1 MGQSGRVDCAA
12 ERPEKP
18 DTAEIGIYP
27 FIEVRGMR
35 NTQLIMVEG
44 LPGLG
49 KTTTASWLAAR
60 LSAQHL
66 PARLYL
72 ESQPGHPINVGG
84 DLHPAGD
91 VTGEMYFQ
99 RYRPADFIQ
108 ESLQRWQAFVNDAIQ
123 TDAISVLD
131 SYPFQNSV
139 RILLQMD
146 AALDDM
152 REYAAQVE
160 TLVMPLRPT
169 LIYFSHR
176 DVAHTVQHFSEI
188 GVQRGEAWMDYVA
201 RLIARCPYATARHL
215 TGTSGILVFI
225 GDYKQLTDAL
235 LRESRLPR
243 IILNNCSGEWN
254 RCHRQIE
261 TFLDLAQVESH

>member
-1 MGQSGRVDCAA
+1 
-12 ERPEKP
+12 
-18 DTAEIGIYP
+18 
-27 FIEVRGMR
+27 MR
-35 NTQLIMVEG
+35 DTQLIFVEG

-60 LSAQHL
+60 LDAQHL
-66 PARLYL
+66 PVCLYL
-72 ESQPGHPINVGG
+72 ESQPEHPINVGG

-91 VTGEMYFQ
+91 VTGETYFQ
-99 RYRPADFIQ
+99 QYRPANFIQ
-108 ESLQRWQAFVNDAIQ
+108 ESLQRWQAFVRDAMQ

-131 SYPFQNSV
+131 SYPFQNSI

-152 REYAAQVE
+152 REYSAQVE
-160 TLVMPLRPT
+160 TLVMPLRPA

-188 GVQRGEAWMDYVA
+188 GAQRGAAWMDYVA
-201 RLIARCPYATARHL
+201 TLVAHCPYGAARHL
-215 TGTSGILVFI
+215 VGASGVLAFMR
-225 GDYKQLTDAL
+225 DYKQLTDAL
-235 LRESRLPR
+235 LDESCLPR
-243 IILNNCSGEWN
+243 IVLMDCSGEWN
-254 RCHRQIE
+254 RCYRQIE

>member
-1 MGQSGRVDCAA
+1 
-12 ERPEKP
+12 
-18 DTAEIGIYP
+18 
-27 FIEVRGMR
+27 MR
-35 NTQLIMVEG
+35 DTQLIFVEG

-60 LSAQHL
+60 LHSEHL
-66 PARLYL
+66 PVNLYL
-72 ESQPGHPINVGG
+72 EAQPEHPINVGG

-91 VTGEMYFQ
+91 VTGETYFQ
-99 RYRPADFIQ
+99 RYRPASFIQ
-108 ESLQRWQAFVNDAIQ
+108 ESLQRWQAFVNDAMQ

-131 SYPFQNSV
+131 SYPFQNSI

-160 TLVMPLRPT
+160 ALVMPLRPA

-176 DVAHTVQHFSEI
+176 DVAHTVQHFGEI
-188 GVQRGEAWMDYVA
+188 EAQRGEDWMDYVA

-215 TGTSGILVFI
+215 EGTSGVLAFI
-225 GDYKQLTDAL
+225 RDYKQLTDAL

-243 IILNNCSGEWN
+243 IILKDCSGEWN
-254 RCHRQIE
+254 RCYRQIE
-261 TFLDLAQVESH
+261 AFLDLAQVASH

>member
-1 MGQSGRVDCAA
+1 MGQSGRVETAA
-12 ERPEKP
+12 EKP
-18 DTAEIGIYP
+18 GSLTPLSLGSTL
-27 FIEVRGMR
+27 FIEVRAVR

-60 LSAQHL
+60 LNSEHL
-66 PARLYL
+66 PVRLYL
-72 ESQPGHPINVGG
+72 ESQPEHPINVGG

-108 ESLQRWQAFVNDAIQ
+108 ESLQRWQAFVDEAIQ
-123 TDAISVLD
+123 ADAISVLD

-152 REYAAQVE
+152 REYATQVE
-160 TLVMPLRPT
+160 ALVMPLRPA

-176 DVAHTVQHFSEI
+176 DVAHTVQHFREI
-188 GVQRGEAWMDYVA
+188 GAQRGEAWMDYVA
-201 RLIARCPYATARHL
+201 RLIAHCPYGEARHL
-215 TGTSGILVFI
+215 EGASGVFAFMC
-225 GDYKQLTDAL
+225 DYKQLTDAL
-235 LRESRLPR
+235 LHESRLPR
-243 IILNNCSGEWN
+243 IILKDCSGEWN
-254 RCHRQIE
+254 RCYSQIE
-261 TFLDLAQVESH
+261 AFLDLAQVASH